1 MCQINLSSSKII
13 YGISVD
19 KKRFII
25 LGVPDMKV
33 SLPQWP
39 IIIFAL
45 LLSIVFPP
53 VNAKQ
58 LNTSQAINQA
68 GLQRMLSQR
77 MAKNYILLSQNI
89 DANAAADELD
99 ESAALFEENLF
110 NLTSSIKDKKSKTAL
125 QRLKREWYGFRVFA
139 LENAKTEN
147 TERVVKK
154 STSLLKTAHAL
165 VLSIEF
171 TSRSHSDHLVN
182 LSGRQRMLSQ
192 RLAMLYYAS
201 NSGYTEKLFQ
211 QEMHKTARQFD
222 QALTKLIKSREN
234 TPEIKESLQD
244 IANQWSFYKTRF
256 DGSDKGR
263 FSPKTIKVVSESL
276 LKAMNDI
283 TKLYEIVSTSENK
296 YASWIKPA
304 NK

>member
-1 MCQINLSSSKII
+1 
-13 YGISVD
+13 
-19 KKRFII
+19 
-25 LGVPDMKV
+25 MKV
-33 SLPQWP
+33 NLPQWS
-39 IIIFAL
+39 IILISL
-45 LLSIVFPP
+45 LLSIVIQP
-53 VNAKQ
+53 VNAQQ

-77 MAKNYILLSQNI
+77 MAKNYILLSQEIN
-89 DANAAADELD
+89 ASAAADELD

-110 NLTSSIKDKKSKTAL
+110 HLTASIKDEKSKKAL
-125 QRLKREWYGFRVFA
+125 KKLKREWYGFRIFA

-147 TERVVKK
+147 TVQVVKK
-154 STSLLKTAHAL
+154 STALLKTAHDL
-165 VLSIEF
+165 VLSIEY
-171 TSRSHSDHLVN
+171 TSRAHSDHLVN

-201 NSGYTEKLFQ
+201 NSGYTEKLFK

-222 QALTKLIKSREN
+222 QSLTKLMESREN
-234 TPEIKESLQD
+234 TPEISESLSEVS
-244 IANQWSFYKTRF
+244 NQWRFYKTRF
-256 DGSDKGR
+256 DGSDEGR

-296 YASWIKPA
+296 YATWIKP
-304 NK
+304 